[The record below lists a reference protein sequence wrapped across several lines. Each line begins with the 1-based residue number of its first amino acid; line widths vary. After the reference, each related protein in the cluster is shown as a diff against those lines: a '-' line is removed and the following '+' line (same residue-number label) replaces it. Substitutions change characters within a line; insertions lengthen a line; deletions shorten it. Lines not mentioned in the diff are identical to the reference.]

1 MHQKSCVWW
10 GEVEITDQPCDGP
23 QPLEIA
29 GGRPTAAGEATE
41 LSIVQVPQL
50 LPIVDS
56 CLVQLLLFASE
67 GLGQIK
73 QRSHR
78 KSVIRKA
85 AS

>member
-1 MHQKSCVWW
+1 MHQKSSIWW
-10 GEVEITDQPCDGP
+10 GKVEITDQNCDAP
-23 QPLEIA
+23 QPLEIP
-29 GGRPTAAGEATE
+29 GGRSAAAGEATE

-67 GLGQIK
+67 GLGQIT